1 MCEFYFIKSHLF
13 DKIESLLRSSQVE
26 PVKRMCAFEVGYLK
40 LYYDWIIT
48 LTGRVRKHH
57 DWKTLLLLT
66 QASEVNQYPWRENFS
81 TYSGLKWVRDLET

>member
-40 LYYDWIIT
+40 LYYD
-48 LTGRVRKHH
+48 
-57 DWKTLLLLT
+57 
-66 QASEVNQYPWRENFS
+66 
-81 TYSGLKWVRDLET
+81 